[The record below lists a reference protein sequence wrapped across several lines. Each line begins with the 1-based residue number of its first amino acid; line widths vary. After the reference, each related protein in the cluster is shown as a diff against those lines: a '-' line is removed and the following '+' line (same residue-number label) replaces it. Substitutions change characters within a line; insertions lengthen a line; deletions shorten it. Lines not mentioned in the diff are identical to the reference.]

1 MAMASV
7 FYLVVFLSLS
17 ISVTAQTPTNAS
29 ASLTTACDKTPSPYL
44 CVKHLLNFNESQ
56 TADIHLLTGLMVRA
70 AAQYAKETAEQVYRE
85 RHGTFFGTEYE
96 DCLNDCS
103 ESLEDAVA
111 QLDDTTKAV
120 DVRDFGDVEAWVGA
134 AAADTTTCNESC
146 KGANGVPQIKQLSDR
161 NTEFA
166 KLCEII
172 VTLAKLD
179 VQGQH

>member
-1 MAMASV
+1 MAMACV

-29 ASLTTACDKTPSPYL
+29 ASLTTACNKTPSPYL

-56 TADIHLLTGLMVRA
+56 TADSHLLTGLMVRA
-70 AAQYAKETAEQVYRE
+70 AAKYAKETAEQVYRA
-85 RHGTFFGTEYE
+85 RRGTFFGSEYE

-103 ESLEDAVA
+103 ESLEDAIA

-120 DVRDFGDVEAWVGA
+120 DVRDFGDIEAWVGA

-146 KGANGVPQIKQLSDR
+146 KGGNGNPQIKQLLDR
-161 NTEFA
+161 NNEFA

-179 VQGQH
+179 VPAQH